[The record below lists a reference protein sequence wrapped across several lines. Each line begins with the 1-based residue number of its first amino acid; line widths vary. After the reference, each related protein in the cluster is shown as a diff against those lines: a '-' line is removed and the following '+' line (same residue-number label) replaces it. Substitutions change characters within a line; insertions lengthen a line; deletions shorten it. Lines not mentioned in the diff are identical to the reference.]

1 MAEANTPAE
10 DYFKSTKQGAEAD
23 SDTEQG
29 SKKSLLPNGASP
41 IQIADDDDDGE
52 EEESK
57 YKVERKRDSQKN
69 SSAAETQIGQNGQS
83 ANGAG
88 SGSDSD
94 MDLSDS
100 DREGDGSQESA
111 SAQDD
116 EEDAVS
122 DSEDAQSDA
131 DRESLD
137 EHFLDLTKTVSGGQ
151 EDDNDYDPDAELG
164 HLDDKKFQVL
174 ALFVYLDAFIDLDA
188 LEY

>member
-10 DYFKSTKQGAEAD
+10 DYFKSTKQDAEAD
-23 SDTEQG
+23 SDTEQQ
-29 SKKSLLPNGASP
+29 SKKSLLPNGASA

-57 YKVERKRDSQKN
+57 YKVERKRDTQKN
-69 SSAAETQIGQNGQS
+69 SSAAETQIGQ
-83 ANGAG
+83 NGAG

-100 DREGDGSQESA
+100 DREDHGFQESA
-111 SAQDD
+111 AAQDD
-116 EEDAVS
+116 EEDVVS
-122 DSEDAQSDA
+122 DGEDAQSDT
-131 DRESLD
+131 DGESLD

-174 ALFVYLDAFIDLDA
+174 ALFVCLEAFHDLYN

>member
-1 MAEANTPAE
+1 MAKANTPAE
-10 DYFKSTKQGAEAD
+10 DYFKSTKEGAEAD
-23 SDTEQG
+23 SDTEQQ
-29 SKKSLLPNGASP
+29 SKKASLPNGASV

-57 YKVERKRDSQKN
+57 YKVERKRDTQK
-69 SSAAETQIGQNGQS
+69 SSSTS
-83 ANGAG
+83 NGAG

-100 DREGDGSQESA
+100 DREGDISQESA
-111 SAQDD
+111 AAQNDEEDEVSDD
-116 EEDAVS
+116 EEARS
-122 DSEDAQSDA
+122 DS

-174 ALFVYLDAFIDLDA
+174 ALSYILMLSLALMPLSTDL
-188 LEY
+188 